1 MATTQAF
8 TRDMMVAVL
17 AGTHPTAS
25 VVQDTSESQT
35 IFATRHTL
43 IWRDMYGD
51 LWRCHY
57 TLDSTTAQDYSPWEN
72 QTLVESTRVRP
83 QVVEVLTYV
92 NVVGRPTVSAAPSV
106 RTAED
111 ARRKPIPGDTWTGA
125 TMSSTWTVVAV
136 ADWDPAR
143 TAALLVAD
151 ETPGFVFFAP
161 QNADEI
167 DVSVLPS
174 GQWEVW
180 NRETGWFD
188 RIGRGLESC
197 VEACLDALDDLGA
210 L

>member
-1 MATTQAF
+1 MATTQTF

-57 TLDSTTAQDYSPWEN
+57 TLGSTTAQDYSPWEN

-92 NVVGRPTVSAAPSV
+92 NVVGRSTGSAAPSV

-136 ADWDPAR
+136 ADWGA
-143 TAALLVAD
+143 VKVQSAD
-151 ETPGFVFFAP
+151 GEADVWSTERWGRHGTWVPKIEAP
-161 QNADEI
+161 H
-167 DVSVLPS
+167 
-174 GQWEVW
+174 G
-180 NRETGWFD
+180 
-188 RIGRGLESC
+188 
-197 VEACLDALDDLGA
+197 GA
-210 L
+210 PHV